1 MEILSGIAV
10 MTIAIYFLT
19 RPSQEDRDRH
29 AEIIERGKAERKA
42 EQKRIAQE
50 TNSPFWWIM
59 RIVLFGGILYLFL
72 S

>member
-29 AEIIERGKAERKA
+29 AEIVEQGKAERKA

-59 RIVLFGGILYLFL
+59 RIVLFGSFLYFFL